1 VASFFLTTLR
11 FAAVF
16 LAFLEGFFAFFFA
29 ICLLDDTATYIPSKT
44 DAVLLRQASGKDKL
58 VTVEVTFY
66 LRYLSARGEDS
77 SEAATA
83 TKSIPAIA
91 LLLMPLLI
99 IFFLIFFFSPLH
111 TGRQRLHTLTWS
123 RERRASRLER
133 LTYRSSG

>member
-1 VASFFLTTLR
+1 MTSFFLITLR

-16 LAFLEGFFAFFFA
+16 LAFLEDFFTFFFA
-29 ICLLDDTATYIPSKT
+29 ICLLDDTATYIPSKI

-83 TKSIPAIA
+83 TQIDTRDSAVA
-91 LLLMPLLI
+91 HAPLI
-99 IFFLIFFFSPLH
+99 IFFFSPLH

-133 LTYRSSG
+133 LTYQSSG